1 MLIVAENRDI
11 KLVESVAAEL
21 GCHSCRA
28 SIKSELATANISSV
42 LRSAGLCVEHAK
54 ANGRQGG
61 DIETYREVTS
71 LHELL
76 RYSVFSYLWFLE
88 ELPMPN
94 TAGEQRLLSGN

>member
-1 MLIVAENRDI
+1 MP
-11 KLVESVAAEL
+11 KQ
-21 GCHSCRA
+21 
-28 SIKSELATANISSV
+28 
-42 LRSAGLCVEHAK
+42 
-54 ANGRQGG
+54 NGRQGG

-94 TAGEQRLLSGN
+94 TTGEQRLLSGN